1 MPDLHRLV
9 SSPKSLLVFEAAAR
23 RGSFSRAAQVFN
35 ISQPSVSRN
44 IAQLE
49 TEIGQPLFVRGAKGA
64 VLTDAGKALFL
75 AVSEGF
81 GQISEVIAQLRGHQ
95 DKAGRE
101 VVLSLSNAFV
111 TNWLGPRFAEFVA
124 SFPDVVLRFELLPGI
139 RVGLPEDVD
148 LASCISDVIKDSGN
162 CDPVLAPEVIIP
174 VCSPAYLARHG
185 AAPIGTDGAGH
196 TFLHLSDH
204 ASAIWEPVVR
214 PSAQGTQPAGTWYT
228 FSDYAAILQAAVDG
242 TGIAL
247 GWVNVVSGALCAG
260 RLVPAWQGG
269 EINTGRCITLISTR
283 AGPMRPVVREI
294 ADWLCARMAEDLE
307 ALTCNGMILGPEAEQ
322 LTTETVGALPYTV
335 E

>member
-1 MPDLHRLV
+1 MSDLHRLV

-49 TEIGQPLFVRGAKGA
+49 AEIGQPLFVRGAKGA
-64 VLTDAGKALFL
+64 VLTEAGKALFL

-81 GQISEVIAQLRGHQ
+81 GQISEAISQLRGHQ
-95 DKAGRE
+95 DEAGRE

-111 TNWLGPRFAEFVA
+111 TNWLGPRFSEFVGR
-124 SFPDVVLRFELLPGI
+124 FPDVLLRFELLPGI
-139 RVGLPEDVD
+139 RVGLPENVD
-148 LASCISDVIKDSGN
+148 LASCISDATNDPGKDE
-162 CDPVLAPEVIIP
+162 PVLSPEVIIP
-174 VCSPAYLARHG
+174 VCSPVYLARHG
-185 AAPIGTDGAGH
+185 ALSMGADGAGH

-204 ASAIWEPVVR
+204 ASAIWEPVIG
-214 PSAQGTQPAGTWYT
+214 PSAPGAQPAGTWYA

-247 GWVNVVSGALCAG
+247 GWVNVISGALCAG
-260 RLVPAWQGG
+260 RLVPAWRGG
-269 EINTGRCITLISTR
+269 GINTGRCIKLISTR
-283 AGPMRPVVREI
+283 EGPMRPMVREI
-294 ADWLCARMAEDLE
+294 ADWFCARMAEDLK
-307 ALTCNGMILGPEAEQ
+307 ALACDGMIFGPEAEQ
-322 LTTETVGALPYTV
+322 FTTETVGALPYTV

>member
-1 MPDLHRLV
+1 MTNLHRLV

-23 RGSFSRAAQVFN
+23 QGSFSRAAQAFN

-49 TEIGQPLFVRGAKGA
+49 AEIGQPLFVRGAKGA
-64 VLTDAGKALFL
+64 VLTDAGKALFI

-81 GQISEVIAQLRGHQ
+81 GRISDVITQLQSQQH
-95 DKAGRE
+95 KAGRD

-124 SFPDVVLRFELLPGI
+124 SFPDVVLRFELLPGT

-148 LASCISDVIKDSGN
+148 LASCIRDEAAN
-162 CDPVLAPEVIIP
+162 DPVLAPEIIIP
-174 VCSPAYLARHG
+174 VCSPAYLAQHG
-185 AAPIGTDGAGH
+185 MLLSGAGGEGH
-196 TFLHLSDH
+196 VFLHLSDH
-204 ASAIWEPVVR
+204 PSTIWEPMLGPNV
-214 PSAQGTQPAGTWYT
+214 QGTEHPGTWYA
-228 FSDYAAILQAAVDG
+228 FSDYAAIMQAAVDG

-247 GWVNVVSGALCAG
+247 GWVNVVAGALRAG

-269 EINTGRCITLISTR
+269 GINTGRCITLVSTR
-283 AGPMRPVVREI
+283 AAPVRPVVREI
-294 ADWLCARMAEDLE
+294 AQWLCARMAEDIVVL
-307 ALTCNGMILGPEAEQ
+307 ARDGLLPDHATGQSATQ
-322 LTTETVGALPYTV
+322 TVGVLSYTV